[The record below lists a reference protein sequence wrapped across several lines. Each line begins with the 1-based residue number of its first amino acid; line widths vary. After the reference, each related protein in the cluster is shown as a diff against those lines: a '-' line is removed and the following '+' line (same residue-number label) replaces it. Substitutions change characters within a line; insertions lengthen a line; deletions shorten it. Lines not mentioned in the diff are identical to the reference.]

1 MARDPLRILL
11 AMRQRSVEQARYALG
26 ACLAAETQAADRLRA
41 LDEMVHRDRETARSW
56 QEAHQFVEMSAARL
70 EAMLAARRTLMTEL
84 AMAETRSAEARA
96 VVVAA
101 RTAAEAVEQLTGE
114 RIAANQAETAK
125 REQHVMDD
133 ITRGRPASRG
143 ST

>member
-11 AMRQRSVEQARYALG
+11 SMRQRSIEQARYALG
-26 ACLAAETQAADRLRA
+26 ACLAAEGQAADRLRA
-41 LDEMVHRDRETARSW
+41 LDEMVRRDRETARSW
-56 QEAHQFVEMSAARL
+56 QESHQFVEMSAARL
-70 EAMLAARRTLMTEL
+70 DAMLAQRRTLLAEL
-84 AMAETRSAEARA
+84 VMAEARSAEARA

-101 RTAAEAVEQLTGE
+101 RTAAEAVEQLMAE
-114 RIAANQAETAK
+114 RAAANQAETAR

-143 ST
+143 SR

>member
-11 AMRQRSVEQARYALG
+11 SMRQRSVEQARYALG

-41 LDEMVHRDRETARSW
+41 LDEMVRRDRETARSW
-56 QEAHQFVEMSAARL
+56 QESHQFVEMSAARL
-70 EAMLAARRTLMTEL
+70 EAMLAERRSLLTEL
-84 AMAETRSAEARA
+84 AMAEARSAQARA

-101 RTAAEAVEQLTGE
+101 RTAAEAVEQLMGE
-114 RIAANQAETAK
+114 RTAANQAEAAK

-133 ITRGRPASRG
+133 ITRGRLASRG
-143 ST
+143 PT